1 MKASI
6 TAASEQ
12 AFCALIQQRTGIVL
26 QDHQMSNLH
35 DTVHNGCAR
44 FGYGD
49 CAQYLHALEQGH
61 AAPLE
66 YLISGVTVGE
76 SYFFRDSE
84 QIELLRRELL
94 PQMISAK
101 RAACDLSL
109 RVWSAGCSHGQEI
122 YTIALLLLELIPDIE
137 KWRIHLLG
145 TDINSDAVARA
156 MRGRYSEWS
165 FRATPAAV
173 CERWF
178 APAGHEHEIH
188 PAIRSM
194 VRFAYLNLTVD
205 AYPSILS
212 ETNAM
217 DLILCRNVF
226 IYLDRRA
233 VRRCM
238 AQYAHCLIDQGVLML
253 GASDPIDYKHA
264 ELRLVQNESA
274 GYFRKFSPATNA
286 VPAFVQAATP
296 PLLQAPIFANIA
308 VSREAPQG
316 RIEPVFQ
323 KPDFDM
329 DEIVRLLKDS
339 AWSEALAKAEE
350 ACSGGGESSDLW
362 QVRAKALA
370 NLGHAEQALQACEQ
384 SLRLDPVNKHAYLI
398 QGLILAELDR
408 LPEAEAAL
416 RRTLYLDRSFLEA
429 HYELGMLRVRARDI
443 GGALK
448 SLGNALRQ
456 AQAGDPERELH
467 NASGMTYGRFAE
479 ILKNEIG
486 MLRDVR

>member
-1 MKASI
+1 MKACV

-26 QDHQMSNLH
+26 QDHQMSNLQ
-35 DTVHNGCAR
+35 DTLHNGCAH
-44 FGYGD
+44 FGYAD

-101 RAACDLSL
+101 RAAGDLSL
-109 RVWSAGCSHGQEI
+109 RMWSAGCSHGQEI

-137 KWRIHLLG
+137 NWRIHLLG
-145 TDINSDAVARA
+145 TDINGEAVTRA

-173 CERWF
+173 RERWF
-178 APAGHEHEIH
+178 APAGYEYEIH
-188 PAIRSM
+188 PMIRNM

-264 ELRLVQNESA
+264 ELRLIQNESA
-274 GYFRKFSPATNA
+274 GYFRKFSPATNIA
-286 VPAFVQAATP
+286 PAFVKPASYAP
-296 PLLQAPIFANIA
+296 PLLQAPIFANVA
-308 VSREAPQG
+308 VSREDFHDK
-316 RIEPVFQ
+316 V
-323 KPDFDM
+323 KPACDM
-329 DEIVRLLKDS
+329 DEIVRLLKNS

-350 ACSGGGESSDLW
+350 ACGSGCENGELW
-362 QVRAKALA
+362 QVKAKALA
-370 NLGHAEQALQACEQ
+370 NLGHAEQALQACEH
-384 SLRLDPVNKHAYLI
+384 SIRLDPVNKHTYLI

-429 HYELGMLRVRARDI
+429 HYELGMLRVRAGDI

-486 MLRDVR
+486 MLRDAR